1 MPKLIGVGVVGVH
14 VCRFPNASAHIKSRT
29 LPTMPTRGRT
39 IINFQTIKHKERWF
53 LGPRRETDTPM
64 TLNKFFLFL
73 ARRRVVFAFGIL
85 GARGRSESGNWWCQ
99 GGCREVTHFHCPWH
113 ACRSTAERT
122 HGISTYLV
130 TLYRKTP
137 LIPTSLPIQNIRLSI
152 RPIPKGTG

>member
-64 TLNKFFLFL
+64 TLNKFFLFFGPSKS
-73 ARRRVVFAFGIL
+73 RVCLRYFR
-85 GARGRSESGNWWCQ
+85 GARTQRKRQLMMPGWVPWSHSLPLSVARVPFH
-99 GGCREVTHFHCPWH
+99 CREDTRYIHLPSH
-113 ACRSTAERT
+113 
-122 HGISTYLV
+122 
-130 TLYRKTP
+130 P
-137 LIPTSLPIQNIRLSI
+137 LSKDPVNPHLAAG
-152 RPIPKGTG
+152 PKH